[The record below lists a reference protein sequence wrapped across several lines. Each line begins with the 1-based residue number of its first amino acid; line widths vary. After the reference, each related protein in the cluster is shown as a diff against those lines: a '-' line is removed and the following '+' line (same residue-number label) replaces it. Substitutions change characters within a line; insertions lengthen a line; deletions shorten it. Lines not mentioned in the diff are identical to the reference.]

1 MIDVLA
7 VTHGQISMNMV
18 RVPTHGVVNI
28 FGETQVRTL
37 MKFHQS
43 LGVDLEIPQYQ
54 IAERTVKVVEIQGS
68 RDGRSDRSSD
78 G

>member
-1 MIDVLA
+1 MFSLR
-7 VTHGQISMNMV
+7 HGQISMNMV

-28 FGETQVRTL
+28 FGETQVQQI

>member
-1 MIDVLA
+1 
-7 VTHGQISMNMV
+7 MNMV

-37 MKFHQS
+37 MVQQIMKFHQS